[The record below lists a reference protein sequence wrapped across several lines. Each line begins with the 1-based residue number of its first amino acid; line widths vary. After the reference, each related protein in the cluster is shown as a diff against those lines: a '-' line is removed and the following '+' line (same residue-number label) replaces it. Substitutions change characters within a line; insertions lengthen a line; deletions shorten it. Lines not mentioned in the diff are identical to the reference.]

1 MRKRF
6 DRDHEGIFTMINT
19 LHHQLA
25 VSCRRSL
32 HAAAIRSVRCSPRS
46 GGCVS
51 ASRSGDGDNQSQPSV
66 EPLGQAT
73 GDITARLCT
82 MVRNTD
88 HVKFK
93 ARCEALVKFGAPSL
107 LRRLL
112 ERLIVEVRFVGCLCA
127 RICAVVA
134 VTAPPH
140 PWFGQQR
147 TAAEEAPLPQYFTV
161 NDSIVND
168 CLVVLRE
175 LCYTYPALSEG
186 VCGADSTSLWPRPAA
201 RHLGS
206 PTVAGCVWLC
216 VAEFVSTL
224 FQHLPRPNTFECALS
239 LIEEILAVR
248 TETFDVSLVGACS
261 VGCACVRDVHGW
273 ATGRVAVDGVSR
285 VVAGDRQPREHP
297 VGFAAHAPGC
307 HLPCSGAA
315 GVRA

>member
-1 MRKRF
+1 MCCGSECPQLPKSMRKRF

-25 VSCRRSL
+25 VSSRRSL

-51 ASRSGDGDNQSQPSV
+51 ASRSVVMANTSPSQVWSRWGKP
-66 EPLGQAT
+66 QAT
-73 GDITARLCT
+73 
-82 MVRNTD
+82 
-88 HVKFK
+88 
-93 ARCEALVKFGAPSL
+93 SL
-107 LRRLL
+107 LGCAPWLGTPIMSSSRRGARPWSSS
-112 ERLIVEVRFVGCLCA
+112 EPHRCYVACWSASSWKYASWVACA
-127 RICAVVA
+127 RMCVTVA
-134 VTAPPH
+134 VWTAPPH

-206 PTVAGCVWLC
+206 PTVAGCVCGCVWQSLC
-216 VAEFVSTL
+216 
-224 FQHLPRPNTFECALS
+224 PRCSSIFLAPTPLS
-239 LIEEILAVR
+239 V
-248 TETFDVSLVGACS
+248 
-261 VGCACVRDVHGW
+261 
-273 ATGRVAVDGVSR
+273 
-285 VVAGDRQPREHP
+285 P
-297 VGFAAHAPGC
+297 
-307 HLPCSGAA
+307 
-315 GVRA
+315 